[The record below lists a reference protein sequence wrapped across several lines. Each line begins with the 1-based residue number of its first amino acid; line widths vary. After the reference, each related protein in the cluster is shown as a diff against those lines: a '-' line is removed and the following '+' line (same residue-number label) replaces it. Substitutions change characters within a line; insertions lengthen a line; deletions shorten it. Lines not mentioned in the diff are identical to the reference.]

1 MCDGEV
7 RMWRAIIKRAIAD
20 VIDSNVRERERK
32 EAFDWICQGGRYFER
47 ACDCANVTP
56 NAVRMEL
63 LKKRICK
70 ANRNT

>member
-1 MCDGEV
+1 MASGDKKSNCRCDRQEREG
-7 RMWRAIIKRAIAD
+7 
-20 VIDSNVRERERK
+20 ERERK